1 MEELKATS
9 GPLGFE
15 QIAAVNGRLDN
26 YEGFNSPGGFAKR
39 QQIQFAPWHSAY
51 VWHLENAL
59 FPAAQRAALKFT
71 DPRIRD
77 QMLNVE
83 SFNMKLCYWDWTL
96 GSSNAF
102 VSASQQVRVLPLTAS
117 TTNASTSV
125 PNPFRGFQ
133 GLSGTYS
140 SILPTTRDP
149 DFLNTGLDGE
159 YFYPWVV
166 NFLTSGNKTCT
177 YMSNTSCAGNLED
190 IQAWVHNDIGGTMN
204 NITVSSFD
212 PIYFLHYAYVDFLLW
227 CWQTNFPAAGQSVFN
242 ATATYPPFKN
252 DTSSTAALTWQDI
265 ADPENL
271 NYYYEQ
277 SSTSGIWHDQEDGQ
291 NNKRRSLLAVPSQLE
306 QQQQQWLRNRRHLQE
321 QAADSQGSSNFVAPV
336 AVGRSLKAD
345 AAPPAD
351 SPPGPSDQD
360 VLRNYM
366 ARLQSKY
373 SGYMHQLRLSNVDC
387 KAAGSPYVI
396 MAFLKPK
403 EEVQA
408 GGNWR
413 SLLQQESYC
422 SAWSGATCGGP
433 GAPEIGTVS
442 VTLDLTICMKRNGI
456 NPDSPPLNPADP
468 TAGPAKVPI
477 TLDDIQ
483 VRAFRLD
490 TSEDVGAVVGLG
502 SLAKSLTW
510 TKVFSQA
517 DSNKNAGRDGLA
529 VAAAS
534 SSELYTVNIHT
545 GDDGVPRVGRAPEQ
559 PAVFGLAGN
568 VVEYQGRNGRRKR
581 LL

>member
-1 MEELKATS
+1 M
-9 GPLGFE
+9 
-15 QIAAVNGRLDN
+15 
-26 YEGFNSPGGFAKR
+26 NS
-39 QQIQFAPWHSAY
+39 
-51 VWHLENAL
+51 
-59 FPAAQRAALKFT
+59 
-71 DPRIRD
+71 
-77 QMLNVE
+77 
-83 SFNMKLCYWDWTL
+83 
-96 GSSNAF
+96 
-102 VSASQQVRVLPLTAS
+102 
-117 TTNASTSV
+117 
-125 PNPFRGFQ
+125 
-133 GLSGTYS
+133 
-140 SILPTTRDP
+140 
-149 DFLNTGLDGE
+149 
-159 YFYPWVV
+159 
-166 NFLTSGNKTCT
+166 
-177 YMSNTSCAGNLED
+177 
-190 IQAWVHNDIGGTMN
+190 
-204 NITVSSFD
+204 ITVASFD

-227 CWQTNFPAAGQSVFN
+227 CWQTNFPAAGESVFN
-242 ATATYPPFKN
+242 ATASYPPFKP
-252 DTSSTAALTWQDI
+252 DTSSTTALTWRDI

-277 SSTSGIWHDQEDGQ
+277 SSTSGIWHDQEDDLD
-291 NNKRRSLLAVPSQLE
+291 NRRRRSLLAVPSQLE
-306 QQQQQWLRNRRHLQE
+306 QQQQQWPRNRRHLQE
-321 QAADSQGSSNFVAPV
+321 QAADSQGSSNLVAPV
-336 AVGRSLKAD
+336 AVGRSLEAD

-351 SPPGPSDQD
+351 APPAPDAQE

-413 SLLQQESYC
+413 SLLKHESYC

-433 GAPEIGTVS
+433 DAPEIGTVS
-442 VTLDLTICMKRNGI
+442 ITLDLTIGMKKNGI
-456 NPDSPPLNPADP
+456 DPDSPPLNPADL

-483 VRAFRLD
+483 LRAFRLD

-517 DSNKNAGRDGLA
+517 DANTKAGRDGLA

-534 SSELYTVNIHT
+534 AADDFPELYTVSIVT
-545 GDDGVPRVGRAPEQ
+545 GDDGVPTVKLSQEQ

-568 VVEYQGRNGRRKR
+568 VVEYQGKNGNGKR